1 MSTFALNNPSTG
13 QQEGSFERID
23 DSERD
28 AILDRSVEAQRVWQS
43 TSIETR
49 AKVLRRTGELYE
61 EKIDELADHI
71 GREMGKLIPWGKG
84 ELQIVAG
91 IYRWYADHA
100 EELLAAEELE
110 PQGADRSYV
119 IKEPL
124 GPLLGIM
131 PWNFPYYQVARWAAP
146 NLLLGNSLV
155 LKHAGICPLSSQA
168 CEDLLLEAG
177 LPEGVFQ
184 NIYASGSQMDSFVA
198 DKRIK
203 GVSLTGSEQAG
214 AAVAKTAGEN
224 YKKSLLELGG
234 NDPFLV
240 LDDDN
245 LEWVLDKFVPI
256 RMYNTGQACNAPKR
270 LIVQSEFYDRTV
282 EYLEKK
288 IAELTVGAYDDPD
301 ADVGPL
307 SSIGARDEIV
317 ERLDKA
323 AKDGTATVRVGGK
336 KIDRDGAYME
346 PALLTDVDPSADVGC
361 NEIFGPVAIV
371 YSADG
376 IDEAVRIANEESE
389 YGLSSSVWSSDV
401 DKAHEVAKR
410 LKDGMTFVNEHA
422 VTSAGLPFGGV
433 GRSGYGRELA
443 RWGVGEFVNDKLIRV
458 SGQEDAGMSPG

>member
-1 MSTFALNNPSTG
+1 MSTFAVNNPSTG
-13 QQEGSFERID
+13 QQEGSFERIN
-23 DSERD
+23 DSDRD
-28 AILDRSVEAQRVWQS
+28 AILDGSVAAQRSWQN
-43 TSIETR
+43 TSIEER
-49 AKVLRRTGELYE
+49 ANILRKTGDLYE

-71 GREMGKLIPWGKG
+71 GREMGKLTSWAKG
-84 ELQIVAG
+84 ELQIVVG

-100 EELLAAEELE
+100 EELLAPEELE
-110 PQGADRSYV
+110 PQGAERSYV
-119 IKEPL
+119 VKEPL

-168 CEDLLLEAG
+168 CEDLLREAG
-177 LPEGVFQ
+177 LPEDVFQ
-184 NIYASGSQMDSFVA
+184 NIYASGSQMDPFVA

-245 LEWVLDKFVPI
+245 LEWVLEKFVQI

-323 AKDGTATVRVGGK
+323 ASDGAAKIRVGGK

-346 PALLTDVDPSADVGC
+346 PTLLTDVDPSEDVGC

-371 YSADG
+371 YSADS

-401 DKAHEVAKR
+401 GKAHEVAAR

-422 VTSAGLPFGGV
+422 VTAAGLPFGGV

-443 RWGVGEFVNDKLIRV
+443 RWGVGEFVNDKLIRI
-458 SGQEDAGMSPG
+458 SDQSSAGASPA

>member
-1 MSTFALNNPSTG
+1 MSTFALKNPSTG
-13 QQEGSFERID
+13 QDEGSFTRIE
-23 DSERD
+23 DSDRD
-28 AILDRSVEAQRVWQS
+28 AILNRSVEAQRRWRE
-43 TSIETR
+43 TSIAER
-49 AKVLRRTGELYE
+49 AEILRKTGDLYSARS
-61 EKIDELADHI
+61 DELADHI
-71 GREMGKLIPWGKG
+71 GREMGKLGSWAAEEIA
-84 ELQIVAG
+84 IVAS
-91 IYRWYADHA
+91 IYHWYADHA
-100 EELLAAEELE
+100 EELLAPEELE
-110 PQGADRSYV
+110 AQGADRSYV
-119 IKEPL
+119 VKEPI

-131 PWNFPYYQVARWAAP
+131 PWNFPYYQVARWAVP

-184 NIYASGSQMDSFVA
+184 NIYASGSQMDPFVA
-198 DKRIK
+198 DKRIA
-203 GVSLTGSEQAG
+203 GVSLTGSEGAG

-240 LDDDN
+240 LDEKN
-245 LEWVLDKFVPI
+245 LEWTLDRYVEI

-288 IAELTVGAYDDPD
+288 IAELQVGPYDDEN

-307 SSIGARDEIV
+307 SSIGARDELV
-317 ERLDKA
+317 ERLDRA

-361 NEIFGPVAIV
+361 NELFGPVAIV
-371 YSADG
+371 CRADG

-389 YGLSSSVWSSDV
+389 YGLSSSVWSADV
-401 DKAHEVAKR
+401 EKAHEVARR
-410 LKDGMTFVNEHA
+410 LKDGMTFVNEHG
-422 VTSAGLPFGGV
+422 VTAPGLPFGGV

-458 SGQEDAGMSPG
+458 SGQQDAGSSPA

>member
-1 MSTFALNNPSTG
+1 MSTFAVNNPSTG

-23 DSERD
+23 DSDRD
-28 AILDRSVEAQRVWQS
+28 AILDRSVAAQRSWQN
-43 TSIETR
+43 TSIEER
-49 AKVLRRTGELYE
+49 ANILRKTGDLYE

-71 GREMGKLIPWGKG
+71 GREMGKLTSWAKG

-91 IYRWYADHA
+91 IYHWYADHA
-100 EELLAAEELE
+100 EELLAPEELE
-110 PQGADRSYV
+110 PQGAERSYV
-119 IKEPL
+119 VKEPL

-168 CEDLLLEAG
+168 CEDLLREAG
-177 LPEGVFQ
+177 LSEDVFQ
-184 NIYASGSQMDSFVA
+184 NIYASGSQMDPFVA

-245 LEWVLDKFVPI
+245 LEWVLEKFVQI

-323 AKDGTATVRVGGK
+323 ASDGTAKIRVGGK

-346 PALLTDVDPSADVGC
+346 PTLLTDVDPSEDVGC

-371 YSADG
+371 YSADS

-401 DKAHEVAKR
+401 GKAHEVAAR

-422 VTSAGLPFGGV
+422 VTAPGLPFGGV

-443 RWGVGEFVNDKLIRV
+443 RWGVGEFVNDKLIRI
-458 SGQEDAGMSPG
+458 SDQSSAGASPA

>member
-1 MSTFALNNPSTG
+1 M
-13 QQEGSFERID
+13 
-23 DSERD
+23 
-28 AILDRSVEAQRVWQS
+28 
-43 TSIETR
+43 
-49 AKVLRRTGELYE
+49 
-61 EKIDELADHI
+61 
-71 GREMGKLIPWGKG
+71 
-84 ELQIVAG
+84 
-91 IYRWYADHA
+91 
-100 EELLAAEELE
+100 
-110 PQGADRSYV
+110 
-119 IKEPL
+119 
-124 GPLLGIM
+124 
-131 PWNFPYYQVARWAAP
+131 
-146 NLLLGNSLV
+146 
-155 LKHAGICPLSSQA
+155 
-168 CEDLLLEAG
+168 
-177 LPEGVFQ
+177 FQ
-184 NIYASGSQMDSFVA
+184 NIYASGSQMDPFVA

-245 LEWVLDKFVPI
+245 LEWVLEKFVQI

-323 AKDGTATVRVGGK
+323 ASDGAAKIRVGGK

-346 PALLTDVDPSADVGC
+346 PTLLTDVDPSKDVGC

-371 YSADG
+371 YSADS

-401 DKAHEVAKR
+401 GKAHEVAAR

-422 VTSAGLPFGGV
+422 VTAAGLPFGGV

-443 RWGVGEFVNDKLIRV
+443 RWGVGEFVNDKLIRI
-458 SGQEDAGMSPG
+458 SDQSSAGASPA